1 MTPRSEG
8 GRGSATVH
16 LRLASSC
23 IHDARTSDGPGR
35 GSNQLIC
42 APFHRLPGAIGARQ
56 WSATCRHGGRHDG
69 EAAAYAAQCNGSRV
83 RTTNAGGTPVPPPS
97 TVAPTTMPD
106 LHRVPFRLAALLAT
120 ATACYAAPATSAQTT
135 APPAATG
142 GASIPTVIA
151 PSTGGSGYG
160 EPGRRSVRV
169 APTAVVGEVAPVRGT
184 LPGGAHRRVVLQRLD
199 PRRGWRNVARARVR
213 STQRYLIRWR
223 PDRSGRITLRVAFAK
238 RASAQAAEAA
248 PVAVVNVYRPAMAT
262 FFGPGLYGN
271 PTYCGQVLT
280 SVLHGVAHRKL
291 PCGTPVAIMY
301 ERREIVVPVVDRGPF
316 NPGFDWDLT
325 QATADALGFRASGEI
340 GYARVAAPAP
350 R

>member
-1 MTPRSEG
+1 LPSHV
-8 GRGSATVH
+8 RGS
-16 LRLASSC
+16 LRHAVMV
-23 IHDARTSDGPGR
+23 A
-35 GSNQLIC
+35 
-42 APFHRLPGAIGARQ
+42 
-56 WSATCRHGGRHDG
+56 
-69 EAAAYAAQCNGSRV
+69 
-83 RTTNAGGTPVPPPS
+83 VPI
-97 TVAPTTMPD
+97 
-106 LHRVPFRLAALLAT
+106 
-120 ATACYAAPATSAQTT
+120 ACC
-135 APPAATG
+135 APPAASAQTPAPPPTTG
-142 GASIPTVIA
+142 GASIPPLIT

-184 LPGGAHRRVVLQRLD
+184 LPGGAHRRIVLQRLD

-238 RASAQAAEAA
+238 RSSAQAAEAA

-262 FFGPGLYGN
+262 FFGPGLWGN
-271 PTYCGQVLT
+271 PTHCGQVLT

-316 NPGFDWDLT
+316 HPGFDWDLT